1 MDEDEVIQAI
11 LDTNIEDPSYQN
23 KSIINN
29 GDVMRVKSQTDFVT
43 KDMLVEL
50 RKHYQ

>member
-11 LDTNIEDPSYQN
+11 LDINVEDPSY
-23 KSIINN
+23 KRKTIINN
-29 GDVMRVKSQTDFVT
+29 ADVHKVLSENNFVT

-50 RKHYQ
+50 RKHFQ